1 MTGVTSPQYRTRQ
14 SLLQR
19 MLSPLLSHQTVPVYP
34 PPAQYNDYSGYSIPV
49 PPPHFSVPKVNLTI
63 NARSDHGEQAMKA
76 IIVHRF
82 VQQNVNSLY
91 SLTSY
96 HGYIPNISIFTNS
109 LHNQRNILN
118 NRSMFHS
125 AVIYGILLLI
135 HL

>member
-1 MTGVTSPQYRTRQ
+1 MSCRLLVTGVNSPQYRTRQ

-63 NARSDHGEQAMKA
+63 NARSDHGEQAMRA

-82 VQQNVNSLY
+82 VQQNVNSNVNQIFPFL
-91 SLTSY
+91 LTLFTT
-96 HGYIPNISIFTNS
+96 NATFSITDPCS
-109 LHNQRNILN
+109 IRQ
-118 NRSMFHS
+118 
-125 AVIYGILLLI
+125 
-135 HL
+135 